1 MTVGRFHIAWMGL
14 WLIAAGTASAGSRL
28 PAFLV
33 GGDISML
40 LHQEQAGVV
49 FQDAQGQPKELIAL
63 MTEAGCN
70 CFRVRLFV
78 EPTGR
83 GGVIQDVPYAIAM
96 ARRIKAA
103 GGTFLLNFHYSDTWA
118 DPAHQTKPAAWNDLP
133 FDELVKTVQS
143 YTAEVITAFR
153 AEDLLP
159 EIVQIGNEIH
169 PGFLWPDGWL
179 GGPDSQEAWKKFT
192 ALLKAGI
199 RGLHSAIGP
208 DDHVSIMIH
217 IACGGDVGKTD
228 WFFSQLEHYQVPYD
242 LIGQSYYPWW
252 HGTLQELQDN
262 LARTART
269 FDKDIIV
276 VETAYPNRP
285 IERFE
290 VRADRKEAMVWPW
303 SPAGQSAFLTELI
316 ETVRRTPNRRGRG
329 VLWWYPESAPTPR
342 PGGWYNGAMA
352 LFDAEGRVLPAM
364 QAFSAAAPSVET
376 EQENSDSK

>member
-1 MTVGRFHIAWMGL
+1 MTVGRFHIAWIGL
-14 WLIAAGTASAGSRL
+14 WLIAAGTVSARSRL
-28 PAFLV
+28 SAFLV

-49 FQDAQGQPKELIAL
+49 FQDPQGQPKELIAL

-78 EPTGR
+78 DPTGR

-118 DPAHQTKPAAWNDLP
+118 DPAHQTKPAAWKDLP

-143 YTAEVITAFR
+143 YTAQVITAFR

-169 PGFLWPDGWL
+169 PGFLWPDGRL
-179 GGPDSQEAWKKFT
+179 GGPDSQEAWRKFT
-192 ALLKAGI
+192 ELLKAGI

-208 DDHVSIMIH
+208 DDHVSVMIH
-217 IACGGDVGKTD
+217 IACGGDFGKTD

-252 HGTLQELQDN
+252 HGTIQELQDN
-262 LARTART
+262 LARTARK
-269 FDKDIIV
+269 FNKDIIV

-285 IERFE
+285 VERFE
-290 VRADRKEAMVWPW
+290 MRADRKEAMVWPW

-316 ETVRRTPNRRGRG
+316 KTVRQAPNRRGRG
-329 VLWWYPESAPTPR
+329 VLWWYPESVSTHR

-364 QAFSAAAPSVET
+364 QAFSAAAPSVRT
-376 EQENSDSK
+376 DQESGDSK